1 MGHDNRINWDN
12 TRINTSLQAR
22 ITNGDLMNDATYLIY
37 IISFVLGSI
46 VGLVLSYRKYT
57 APYVTKNIDIIA
69 LVVSI
74 IGWMLVIN
82 SHLLTF
88 IPVYLSITI
97 GIFLVALVLGMR
109 PGYGRY
115 ETVIGFILAA
125 VVWIGTVL
133 L

>member
-1 MGHDNRINWDN
+1 
-12 TRINTSLQAR
+12 
-22 ITNGDLMNDATYLIY
+22 MNDATYLIY

-69 LVVSI
+69 LIVSI

-82 SHLLTF
+82 NHLITF

-97 GIFLVALVLGMR
+97 GIFLVAMVLGMR

-115 ETVIGFILAA
+115 ETVIGFIIAA

-133 L
+133 V

>member
-1 MGHDNRINWDN
+1 
-12 TRINTSLQAR
+12 
-22 ITNGDLMNDATYLIY
+22 MNDATYLIY

-82 SHLLTF
+82 SHLIVL
-88 IPVYLSITI
+88 IPIYLSITI
-97 GIFLVALVLGMR
+97 GIFLVAMVLGMR

-115 ETVIGFILAA
+115 ETIIGFILAA
-125 VVWIGTVL
+125 IVWIGTVL
-133 L
+133 V

>member
-1 MGHDNRINWDN
+1 
-12 TRINTSLQAR
+12 
-22 ITNGDLMNDATYLIY
+22 MNDATYLIY

-69 LVVSI
+69 LAVSI

-82 SHLLTF
+82 SHLITF

-97 GIFLVALVLGMR
+97 GIFLVAMVLGMR

-115 ETVIGFILAA
+115 ETVIGFIIAC
-125 VVWIGTVL
+125 L
-133 L
+133 LYTSRCV